1 MYTGNTVS
9 YKAIM
14 DKQIRDFGFEID
26 DDSGMEWLAEFMAQ
40 TKVGIVMINDVVY
53 IPICDGRGELPMNLY
68 KIVQT
73 ARLGG
78 VDNLEEAK
86 CGKGNM
92 VPMRWATDHFH
103 KQYHKDDRDYTT
115 QSADTYTV
123 ENGYIFTS
131 FSSGFVSM
139 AIESLPV
146 DADGAPLIP
155 AEQAWLEA
163 ASHHLAWKT
172 ARKLR
177 RTNSIDKDF
186 YMEIMQDRDWYFAQ
200 AVNQSKLDLNV
211 DQAESSKNAIVRTI
225 PDIQAHASFFANL
238 QLPEQR
244 NFRDMSSSGT
254 SIPNKIISG

>member
-26 DDSGMEWLAEFMAQ
+26 NDSGMEWLAEFMAQ
-40 TKVGIVMINDVVY
+40 TKVGIVMDNSVVY
-53 IPICDGRGELPMNLY
+53 VPICDGRGELPMNLY

-73 ARLGG
+73 AKMECAT
-78 VDNLEEAK
+78 LEQAQ
-86 CGKGNM
+86 CGEGKM
-92 VPMRWATDHFH
+92 LPMRWATDHFH

-115 QSADTYTV
+115 QSNHTYTV
-123 ENGYIFTS
+123 ENGFIFTS
-131 FSSGFVSM
+131 FSKGFVAM
-139 AIESLPV
+139 AIEALPV

-155 AEQAWLEA
+155 AEQSWMEA
-163 ASHHLAWKT
+163 AAHHLAWKK

-200 AVNQSKLDLNV
+200 AVNQSKLDQNV
-211 DQAESSKNAIVRTI
+211 DQAESTKNSVVRTI
-225 PDIQAHASFFANL
+225 PDIQAHASFFANF

-244 NFRDMSSSGT
+244 NFRDISSNLST
-254 SIPNKIISG
+254 SIDLK